1 MTRERRPFT
10 GSTPRQRE
18 GTLRFEGDAQI
29 PARLDTVWAGLND
42 PDVLRQ
48 SIPGCQ
54 SMEQTGERE
63 FTATVVTKVGPISAT
78 FRGKVELADLD
89 PPHGYTL
96 RGRGQGGPA
105 GFAKGEA
112 RIRLTP
118 QGDGTRLA
126 YVADADIGGKI
137 ASVGGRLI
145 QGVAKKT
152 ADDFFSGFG
161 RVLSGEIEVASAAS
175 GRVGAAEI
183 VPVGPIAGHIPL
195 VDRVAWLLVG
205 LALGIGITLWLG

>member
-1 MTRERRPFT
+1 M
-10 GSTPRQRE
+10 
-18 GTLRFEGDAQI
+18 RFEGDAQI
-29 PARLDTVWAGLND
+29 PATPEAVWAGLND
-42 PDVLRQ
+42 PNVLRQ

-63 FTATVVTKVGPISAT
+63 FTATVVTRVGPISAT

-118 QGDGTRLA
+118 EGDGTRLA

-152 ADDFFSGFG
+152 ADDFFAGFG
-161 RVLSGEIEVASAAS
+161 RVLTGETEAAAAAP
-175 GRVGAAEI
+175 VGAAEI
-183 VPVGPIAGHIPL
+183 VPAVPMAGHIPL

-205 LALGIGITLWLG
+205 LALGVAVTLWLG

>member
-1 MTRERRPFT
+1 M
-10 GSTPRQRE
+10 
-18 GTLRFEGDAQI
+18 RFEGDAQI
-29 PARLDTVWAGLND
+29 PATPEAVWAGLND
-42 PDVLRQ
+42 PEVLRQ
-48 SIPGCQ
+48 SLPGCQ

-89 PPHGYTL
+89 PPHSYTL
-96 RGRGQGGPA
+96 KGRGQGGPA
-105 GFAKGEA
+105 GFARGEA

-118 QGDGTRLA
+118 EGDGTRLA

-152 ADDFFSGFG
+152 ADDFFAGFG
-161 RVLSGEIEVASAAS
+161 RVLTGEIEPAATVAAGAGRAGKVAA
-175 GRVGAAEI
+175 
-183 VPVGPIAGHIPL
+183 GPATGHIAL
-195 VDRVAWLLVG
+195 IDRVAWLLVG
-205 LALGIGITLWLG
+205 LAAGIGLTLWLG